1 MALLQRFYDPS
12 AGSITIGG
20 QAITDV
26 SVQALRA
33 GIGLVSQEPVLFAAS
48 IRENVRFGKLDATDE
63 EVEEACR
70 KANAH
75 DFVSRMDKGYDTEVG
90 PKGSQVSGGQKQRIA
105 IARAIIRNPAI
116 LLLDEAT
123 SALDSESEQVVQTA
137 LDSAKQGRTTL
148 VIAHRLNTVQDS
160 HQIIVLGDLA
170 ADEGAT
176 AKGEGEEGSSQ
187 PAGVLE
193 SGTHDEL
200 LALKSHYYKLVR
212 PASSLAPTDSSS

>member
-1 MALLQRFYDPS
+1 M
-12 AGSITIGG
+12 
-20 QAITDV
+20 
-26 SVQALRA
+26 
-33 GIGLVSQEPVLFAAS
+33 
-48 IRENVRFGKLDATDE
+48 
-63 EVEEACR
+63 
-70 KANAH
+70 
-75 DFVSRMDKGYDTEVG
+75 
-90 PKGSQVSGGQKQRIA
+90 
-105 IARAIIRNPAI
+105 
-116 LLLDEAT
+116 
-123 SALDSESEQVVQTA
+123 QTA

-176 AKGEGEEGSSQ
+176 AKEEGEEGSSQ

-200 LALKSHYYKLVR
+200 LALKGAFYKLAVR

>member
-1 MALLQRFYDPS
+1 M
-12 AGSITIGG
+12 
-20 QAITDV
+20 
-26 SVQALRA
+26 
-33 GIGLVSQEPVLFAAS
+33 
-48 IRENVRFGKLDATDE
+48 
-63 EVEEACR
+63 
-70 KANAH
+70 
-75 DFVSRMDKGYDTEVG
+75 
-90 PKGSQVSGGQKQRIA
+90 
-105 IARAIIRNPAI
+105 
-116 LLLDEAT
+116 
-123 SALDSESEQVVQTA
+123 QTA

-176 AKGEGEEGSSQ
+176 AKEGGEEGSSQ